1 MKQLK
6 YNILFLCST
15 ALMLAFYPAQAQ
27 FELDARESNVAQQ
40 PEWGPIG
47 FNYVSSYYL
56 PAYNIYYEVSE
67 KNFLIKEGRK
77 WVKYQ
82 ALPRK
87 YAKIDLYTT
96 YKIVLQDGSKEPYT
110 EHKKHREDIPKTGT
124 TAVQVPILDAVKFDD
139 RYK

>member
-1 MKQLK
+1 MRSTHK
-6 YNILFLCST
+6 ILLLCS
-15 ALMLAFYPAQAQ
+15 AACIWWCRPAQAQ
-27 FELDARESNVAQQ
+27 FGLDSLPPNIAQQ

-47 FNYVSSYYL
+47 FNYVSAYYL

-67 KNFLIKEGRK
+67 KNFIVKEGGK

-87 YAKIDLYTT
+87 YARLDLYTT
-96 YKIVLQDGSKEPYT
+96 YKMVLQDGNQEPYRDN
-110 EHKKHREDIPKTGT
+110 KRHRQEAPRSGT
-124 TAVQVPILDAVKFDD
+124 TSAQVPILDAVKFDD